1 MSGQLSNPA
10 FRASQATVV
19 EDQEDIRQAIEA
31 EARRDEEHIERYGA
45 DDPEE
50 PEQLTMVVPGEEEK
64 DPYRVEWD
72 GPDDPK
78 NPQNWSKAYRTFAS
92 SLPSSMSRKLIA
104 HFHFSAEVAYL
115 LTSLFLVGY
124 ILGPMFW
131 GPGSELFGRRP
142 IFVGT
147 LSLYTLFILGQ
158 ALAHN
163 TATLLITRLLSG
175 FFAVAPLTMAGGV
188 IADMFDAVGRGRSGT
203 FFAASI
209 FAVALRKET
218 GNTKFYAEFER
229 QGWSIR
235 ELLNRTL
242 FRPFLMLFMEP
253 ILLLICIYM
262 AVVYG
267 VIYALF
273 EAFPVIFMGLH
284 GLTISQ
290 TGMMFI
296 GIGVGTTLGA
306 VFNLYLIKDYPV
318 LIETW
323 RGFPP
328 PERRLPGAM
337 IGGPLLVIG
346 IFWLGW
352 TGAYPAVPWYVP
364 MMSSI
369 PIGMSVAL
377 IFISFLTYLIDT
389 YLMFAAS
396 AFAANT
402 IVRSSVGAAFP
413 LFTVQMFENMH
424 VNWAA
429 TLIGCIGILLM
440 PMPFLFSKYGPA
452 IREKIEDA
460 DASNAGPENC
470 EAA

>member
-1 MSGQLSNPA
+1 
-10 FRASQATVV
+10 
-19 EDQEDIRQAIEA
+19 
-31 EARRDEEHIERYGA
+31 
-45 DDPEE
+45 
-50 PEQLTMVVPGEEEK
+50 
-64 DPYRVEWD
+64 
-72 GPDDPK
+72 
-78 NPQNWSKAYRTFAS
+78 
-92 SLPSSMSRKLIA
+92 
-104 HFHFSAEVAYL
+104 
-115 LTSLFLVGY
+115 
-124 ILGPMFW
+124 
-131 GPGSELFGRRP
+131 
-142 IFVGT
+142 
-147 LSLYTLFILGQ
+147 
-158 ALAHN
+158 
-163 TATLLITRLLSG
+163 
-175 FFAVAPLTMAGGV
+175 
-188 IADMFDAVGRGRSGT
+188 
-203 FFAASI
+203 
-209 FAVALRKET
+209 AVALRKET
-218 GNTKFYAEFER
+218 GNTKFYAEIEK

-273 EAFPVIFMGLH
+273 EAFPVIFIGLH
-284 GLTISQ
+284 GLTASQ
-290 TGMMFI
+290 TGMIFI

-306 VFNLYLIKDYPV
+306 MLNLYLIKDYAV
-318 LIETW
+318 LIKTW

-364 MMSSI
+364 MLSSI

-402 IVRSSVGAAFP
+402 IVRSAVGAAFP

-440 PMPFLFSKYGPA
+440 PMPFLFYKYGPA
-452 IREKIEDA
+452 IREKSKFAPCIDLKIAKLLEAEKAAMNGKIEV
-460 DASNAGPENC
+460 
-470 EAA
+470 